1 MAITTENDEVFGAFT
16 SEPFDPSISNRYYGS
31 GLRLV
36 FFFFLYIYIIYIF
49 IYYI

>member
-36 FFFFLYIYIIYIF
+36 YIIY
-49 IYYI
+49 